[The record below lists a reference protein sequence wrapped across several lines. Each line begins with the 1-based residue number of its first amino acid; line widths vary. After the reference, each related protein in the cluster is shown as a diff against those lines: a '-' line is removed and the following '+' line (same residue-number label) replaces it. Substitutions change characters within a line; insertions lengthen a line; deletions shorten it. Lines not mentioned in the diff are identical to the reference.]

1 MRAKMYEKYYKKGFD
16 HMIYK
21 DVLHLKKPKKDVQM
35 FYLTILVIAIAVA
48 FIF

>member
-21 DVLHLKKPKKDVQM
+21 GVLHLKKPKKDVQV
-35 FYLTILVIAIAVA
+35 FYLTILAIAIAAA